1 MAAQTLPGFT
11 GFQYARL
18 SSMDKRAIGK
28 FTDVNHLSSLHSTD
42 PVDYDK
48 KIIQIYSQSSLFS
61 NDFLNMINESEPY
74 FIEQG
79 ESWKWKIEVPFEFP
93 KIVDVPAA
101 TLSDPK
107 VGIDGH
113 EFTLVLDT
121 AEFTKNETFIIG
133 NRMYGPQLAVIKDP
147 IPYGRAFLYT
157 LTLLSDNPTVD
168 FVDKKFLQVGIE
180 IHPGTSVIGEFD
192 TDLPGLGRLA
202 DTIEMYET
210 LGSAS
215 GRSHRITKWADAQ
228 QITQRDNNG
237 NLKDLMVYAPT
248 MGIRNTTKTIS
259 PSSTRWEPFVEYL
272 LRQKML
278 TDKVNKM
285 IWQKAGT
292 VKTNGSRQEYKK
304 LSDGVYQRMRKHG
317 NYVPFERGTFSNNLI
332 RIVFGDLFYRRV
344 DMAKRKVKLYTNEAG
359 MDIFQTA
366 IKQDAINSGLT
377 IVAGVNDKFIQGSG
391 QHLTYNW
398 AFDSMV
404 SRETGVVE
412 VIHLKELDLPQS
424 NSEFGQ
430 NKKSTPV
437 FMVFN
442 VSPDSDGTFRGN
454 VREVRQKGAPSMT
467 WGYVD
472 GRISHLGHLSSKGMS
487 SASMDPWYTLWFE
500 DRYDTFVEDL
510 SACVLLEEIPQF

>member
-1 MAAQTLPGFT
+1 MALQTIPGFT

-28 FTDVNHLSSLHSTD
+28 FTDTNHLYSLHSTD

-48 KIIQIYSQSSLFS
+48 KIIQIYSQSSLFA
-61 NDFLNMINESEPY
+61 NDFLNMINESDPFY
-74 FIEQG
+74 IDQG
-79 ESWKWKIEVPFEFP
+79 ESWKWKIEVPFSFS
-93 KIVDVPAA
+93 KIVDVPVA

-107 VGIDGH
+107 PGIDGH
-113 EFTLVLDT
+113 ELTLVLDT
-121 AEFTKNETFIIG
+121 NEFSKNETFIIG
-133 NRMYGPQLAVIKDP
+133 NRMYGPQLAVVKDP
-147 IPYGRAFLYT
+147 QVHGRAFLYT
-157 LTLLSDNPTVD
+157 VTLLSDNPTVD
-168 FVDKKFLQVGIE
+168 FVDSRFLKVGME
-180 IHPGTSVIGEFD
+180 IHPGTSTIGEFD
-192 TDLPGLGRLA
+192 VDLPGLGRMA

-215 GRSHRITKWADAQ
+215 GRSHKITKWADASN
-228 QITQRDNNG
+228 ISQRDSSG
-237 NLKDLMVYAPT
+237 LMKDLLVYAPQVRNSTST
-248 MGIRNTTKTIS
+248 MTVNDV
-259 PSSTRWEPFVEYL
+259 RWEPFIEAQ

-292 VKTNGSRQEYKK
+292 VRTNGAKQEYKR

-332 RIVFGDLFYRRV
+332 RTVFGDLFYRRV
-344 DMAKRKVKLYTNEAG
+344 DMSKRRVKLYTNEAG

-412 VIHLKELDLPQS
+412 VIHLKELDLPQTQL
-424 NSEFGQ
+424 EMGQ

-467 WGYVD
+467 WGYID
-472 GRISHLGHLSSKGMS
+472 GRIHHLGHLASKGMTS
-487 SASMDPWYTLWFE
+487 SSMDPWYTLWFE